1 MAAGDRA
8 GRRPEGR
15 WLETAIPAAI
25 VGGVVAAIAIPA
37 GLRQL
42 WSVVAVLV
50 GFWLVVSGL
59 IAGRRWSQWR
69 AQRAEVRRRKRLAP
83 YPACV
88 LSAEGLYHEDWG
100 LVEIDN
106 VTDVGV
112 VRPG

>member
-1 MAAGDRA
+1 M
-8 GRRPEGR
+8 
-15 WLETAIPAAI
+15 
-25 VGGVVAAIAIPA
+25 AAIAIPA